1 MAELN
6 TAPVELGTEKIG
18 KLLNRYA
25 LPAIIAMAASSLYN
39 MVDSIFI
46 GQGIGSLAISGLAVT
61 FPLMNIAS
69 AFGTLVGVG
78 GCTIISILLGQ
89 KNYEGANKTIS
100 NILTLNVIIGFIVGA
115 VALIF
120 LDPILYFFGASENTI
135 GYAREYLQIILC
147 ANVISHTYFGLNNV
161 LRVTGR
167 PKMAMGLTLFAVISN
182 MILDPIF
189 IFAFKM
195 GIRGAAIATV
205 LCQCLALAYTFM
217 QFTSHKKTLHFVKGI
232 FRLDWRIARDSLG
245 IGVGPFLMNL
255 AACLVALFINQQML
269 KYGGDLAVGAHGI
282 CHRIVFIFAMIC
294 MGFNQGMQPIA
305 SYNFG
310 ARLYSRVR
318 QVYTKTVMYAS
329 CVTLIGFIFTVIF
342 PKPIVLIFT
351 HDAEMIA
358 LATRGL
364 RLMNLVVFIIG
375 FQMVSTNFFQC
386 LGMVSKSILLSLSRQ
401 VICLIPLLY
410 ILPLWFEK
418 SGGLGLDLIGTDGV
432 WLSFPIADFVAFT
445 LTAFMILP
453 LIRKFGRLQDGEKLS
468 ELQEMGPEAAA
479 Q

>member
-1 MAELN
+1 MAEIN

-18 KLLNRYA
+18 KLLKRYA
-25 LPAIIAMAASSLYN
+25 LPAIVAMAASSLYN

-46 GQGIGSLAISGLAVT
+46 GQGIGPLAISGLAVT

-89 KNYEGANKTIS
+89 KNYEGANRTIS

-115 VALIF
+115 VALLF

-147 ANVISHTYFGLNNV
+147 GNIVSHTYFGLNNV
-161 LRVTGR
+161 MRVTGR
-167 PKMAMGLTLFAVISN
+167 PQTAMGLTLFAVISN
-182 MILDPIF
+182 MVLDPIF
-189 IFAFKM
+189 IFVFKL

-205 LCQCLALAYTFM
+205 LCQCLALAYAFV
-217 QFTSHKKTLHFVKGI
+217 QFCGQNKTLHFVKGI

-255 AACLVALFINQQML
+255 AACIVSLFINQQML

-282 CHRIVFIFAMIC
+282 CHRVVFIFAMIC

-318 QVYTKTVMYAS
+318 QVYTKTATYATIVM
-329 CVTLIGFIFTVIF
+329 VVGFIFTVIF
-342 PKPIVLIFT
+342 PKWFVMIFT
-351 HDAEMIA
+351 HDAEMLA
-358 LATRGL
+358 LSARGL
-364 RLMNLVVFIIG
+364 RFMNLVVFIIG

-386 LGMVSKSILLSLSRQ
+386 LGMVSKSIILSLSRQ
-401 VICLIPLLY
+401 VLCLLPLLY
-410 ILPLWFEK
+410 ILPLW
-418 SGGLGLDLIGTDGV
+418 LGTDGV
-432 WLSFPIADFVAFT
+432 WLSYPVSDFVAFT
-445 LTAFMILP
+445 LTVIMIVP
-453 LIRKFGRLQDGEKLS
+453 LLRKFARLKDGEKMS
-468 ELQEMGPEAAA
+468 ELQEMGPEADVA
-479 Q
+479 QTTN